1 MRISLTLCASLLSV
15 VAHASEPAKEA
26 HGAHDGAGSEE
37 FASRVA
43 KQSSRDVKVPRSLV
57 ARIENEYREFLKVQ
71 QVPESKGLIRK
82 LLNVT
87 VEMSQKRPA
96 ALHENV
102 RINTPLGGGVIDLA
116 EFTTPVRGSFSTRIR
131 GHLDDGHDIPGLRVF
146 FVSKAKSR
154 EVGGEQ
160 FGAGCDKF
168 MEITSLY
175 TQKQSGFELYTAD
188 QRYVSVLGG
197 TFVLVAFA
205 KEALQV
211 GSVSFYDSRFPDL
224 MCE

>member
-1 MRISLTLCASLLSV
+1 MLRTSLFLCALFCV
-15 VAHASEPAKEA
+15 VGVWASEPAHDTHEEA
-26 HGAHDGAGSEE
+26 GGD
-37 FASRVA
+37 FAPRVA
-43 KQSSRDVKVPRSLV
+43 KQSSRDVKLPRALV
-57 ARIENEYREFLKVQ
+57 ARIEREYREFLVTQKVAEGQ
-71 QVPESKGLIRK
+71 PLVRK

-87 VEMSQKRPA
+87 VELSQKRAA

-116 EFTTPVRGSFSTRIR
+116 EFVTPVRGGFATKLRA
-131 GHLDDGHDIPGLRVF
+131 HLEDGHDIPGLRVF
-146 FVSKAKSR
+146 FVSKGRSR
-154 EVGGEQ
+154 EVAGEE

-168 MEITSLY
+168 MEITSRY
-175 TQKQSGFELYTAD
+175 NQKNAGDGFELYTAD

-197 TFVLVAFA
+197 TFVMVSFV

-211 GSVSFYDSRFPDL
+211 GSVSFLDSRYPDL